1 MTTPTP
7 TTEAPTPTLDL
18 DAIEQR
24 AIAAGAGGWWE
35 PADLADLAA
44 ALRAAFL
51 GYTHAMANADA
62 RHIIAMSPNATL
74 IMVDKARRA
83 ETTEAAPGLGDDEGG
98 DQ

>member
-24 AIAAGAGGWWE
+24 AI
-35 PADLADLAA
+35 
-44 ALRAAFL
+44 
-51 GYTHAMANADA
+51 
-62 RHIIAMSPNATL
+62 IIAMSPNATL

-83 ETTEAAPGLGDDEGG
+83 ETTEAAPGLGDDDED